1 MTSVLTFARESSIG
15 FKVKRLRISKLLTQQ
30 ELANMAGISVEKV
43 DLFEHNLPLPLDT
56 RRKILRELLAQRA
69 SK

>member
-30 ELANMAGISVEKV
+30 ELASMADVSVEKV

-56 RRKILRELLAQRA
+56 RRKILRELWAQRA
-69 SK
+69 SN

>member
-1 MTSVLTFARESSIG
+1 MTSVLTCARESSIG

-30 ELANMAGISVEKV
+30 ELASMAGVSVEKV

-69 SK
+69 SN

>member
-30 ELANMAGISVEKV
+30 ELASMADVSVEKV

-56 RRKILRELLAQRA
+56 RRKILRELWAQRA

>member
-69 SK
+69 SN

>member
-15 FKVKRLRISKLLTQQ
+15 FKVKRLRISKLLTRQ
-30 ELANMAGISVEKV
+30 ELANMAGVSVEKV

>member
-15 FKVKRLRISKLLTQQ
+15 FKAKRLRISKLLTRQ
-30 ELANMAGISVEKV
+30 ELASMAGVSVEKV
-43 DLFEHNLPLPLDT
+43 DLFEHNLPLSLDT
-56 RRKILRELLAQRA
+56 RRKILRELWAQRA

>member
-30 ELANMAGISVEKV
+30 ELASMAGISVEKV

-56 RRKILRELLAQRA
+56 RRKILRELWAQRA